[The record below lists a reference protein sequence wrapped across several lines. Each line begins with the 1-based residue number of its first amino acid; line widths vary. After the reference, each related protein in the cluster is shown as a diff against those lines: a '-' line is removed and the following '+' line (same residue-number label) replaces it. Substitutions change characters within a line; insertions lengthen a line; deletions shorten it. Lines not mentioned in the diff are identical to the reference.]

1 MRKLRRKRTG
11 RVLGGVCAA
20 LADYFQIDVS
30 IIRLVMV
37 LLALYSGAGILFY
50 ILAWIIIPEEEVS
63 GEEKTDTKDVSEPSN
78 DNTKLLG
85 GILILLLG
93 ILILIR
99 NVVGF
104 PPFSMI
110 WPAFLIVLGIW
121 LIIRAFSQK

>member
-1 MRKLRRKRTG
+1 MRKLRRKRVG
-11 RVLGGVCAA
+11 RVLGGVCAG

-50 ILAWIIIPEEEVS
+50 IFAWIIIPEEEVS
-63 GEEKTDTKDVSEPSN
+63 EEEKTDTKEVSEPST
-78 DNTKLLG
+78 DNTRLLG

-99 NVVGF
+99 NLVGF
-104 PPFSMI
+104 PPFSII
-110 WPAFLIVLGIW
+110 WPSFLIILGIW